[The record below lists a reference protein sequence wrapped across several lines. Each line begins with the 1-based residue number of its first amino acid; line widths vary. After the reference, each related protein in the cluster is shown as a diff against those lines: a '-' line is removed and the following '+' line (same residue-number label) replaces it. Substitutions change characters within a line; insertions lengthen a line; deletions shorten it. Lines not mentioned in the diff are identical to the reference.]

1 MRNSHHFILLHHQ
14 SKERIKSGA
23 MRHCWLLYCL
33 QIFSWLFARTH
44 TYTYIQCSCRITLR
58 VFYREFFPSFVQ
70 FHYWSNVCNYLN
82 VRQYLCSFN
91 NFSFLREVELDF
103 QFPRMIPHFQLPTLN
118 WADIYLFVDIFVILL
133 SFTLFFF
140 ELIILLMERCIDMVE
155 QVHNVRMKFDK
166 NFNWMQLKVLNWA
179 TQNQM
184 ANR

>member
-1 MRNSHHFILLHHQ
+1 
-14 SKERIKSGA
+14 
-23 MRHCWLLYCL
+23 
-33 QIFSWLFARTH
+33 
-44 TYTYIQCSCRITLR
+44 
-58 VFYREFFPSFVQ
+58 
-70 FHYWSNVCNYLN
+70 
-82 VRQYLCSFN
+82 
-91 NFSFLREVELDF
+91 
-103 QFPRMIPHFQLPTLN
+103 MIPHFQLPTLN